1 MKTTYSLVVV
11 LAMIIMILFSS
22 CDKSNNDYECSLVY
36 DTYKMQHYEIDSSL
50 LPTLD
55 VIIAKE
61 ETNKDKGFNPF
72 VFMGVS
78 SCLNF
83 TSDSTSLVLVG
94 IGIQRYNI
102 FINRVYCISN
112 SKHDSFF
119 KHKNFVFC
127 FSHSKY
133 YDAICSPTNDFIN
146 LNVSYS
152 DWSTCG
158 ERESYYPVEP
168 NEWIVSFEKDSI
180 MIDYF
185 YSIEAGVIEF
195 DTVLTKV
202 NPGNAS
208 NELVE

>member
-1 MKTTYSLVVV
+1 MHKISLS
-11 LAMIIMILFSS
+11 IIAIAVATFISS
-22 CDKSNNDYECSLVY
+22 CDNHKNSGCSLVY
-36 DTYKMQHYEIDSSL
+36 DTYKMQHYKIDSSL

-55 VIIAKE
+55 AIIAKE

-83 TSDSTSLVLVG
+83 TSDSTSLVLDG
-94 IGIQRYNI
+94 IGVQRYNI
-102 FINRVYCISN
+102 VFNRVYCIGDSEY
-112 SKHDSFF
+112 DSFF

-133 YDAICSPTNDFIN
+133 YDTICSPTNDFIN

-158 ERESYYPVEP
+158 ERKSYYPVEP
-168 NEWIVSFEKDSI
+168 NKWIVDLKNDSI
-180 MIDYF
+180 IIEYF

-195 DTVLTKV
+195 DTVLKK
-202 NPGNAS
+202 AY
-208 NELVE
+208 